1 MVQRRSL
8 PDVDKGRALAWLQRG
23 ATYRAVAHRLGVSP
37 SVVWRL
43 QERWRATGRVQDR
56 PRSGRPKKTDARADR
71 YIVRQ
76 ALTSRTITA
85 ERIRGQLRV
94 ATNIQVSTQTIRN
107 RLHNVRLRSR
117 VPAKKPKLTPVHK
130 RARRDWSARHS
141 RWTRHQWATVLFS
154 DESRFNL
161 MHPDKRLSVWRR
173 EGERFNQDCVQ
184 EVLAYGGGSVMV
196 WGGFSANHKTPLYH
210 IQGNLTGARY
220 RDEILGP
227 IVIPFLQQLGPQ
239 ATLQDDNATPHR
251 ARVVGAFLQQQG
263 VHRMEWPACSPDLNP
278 IENVW
283 DHLDRQLRDNHP
295 PPNTLQNLLAYLQH
309 EWQNLDQQLLRRH
322 VQSMRRR
329 CNECLARR
337 GAHTHY

>member
-8 PDVDKGRALAWLQRG
+8 PDVDKGRALAWLQGG

-43 QERWRATGRVQDR
+43 QERWRATERVQDR

-141 RWTRHQWATVLFS
+141 R
-154 DESRFNL
+154 
-161 MHPDKRLSVWRR
+161 
-173 EGERFNQDCVQ
+173 
-184 EVLAYGGGSVMV
+184 
-196 WGGFSANHKTPLYH
+196 
-210 IQGNLTGARY
+210 
-220 RDEILGP
+220 
-227 IVIPFLQQLGPQ
+227 
-239 ATLQDDNATPHR
+239 
-251 ARVVGAFLQQQG
+251 
-263 VHRMEWPACSPDLNP
+263 
-278 IENVW
+278 
-283 DHLDRQLRDNHP
+283 
-295 PPNTLQNLLAYLQH
+295 
-309 EWQNLDQQLLRRH
+309 
-322 VQSMRRR
+322 
-329 CNECLARR
+329 
-337 GAHTHY
+337 